1 MQIFKQ
7 ISDIFSW
14 LQSTG
19 ILAALVALIIVVV
32 KQVQPYLKI
41 HIKNKQ
47 INQLT
52 DFALTTVTKF
62 ATLAGLSKSDRKKAA
77 DKDVAD
83 FAAKLG
89 LTWVTPEI
97 VDSVVEKAYQQFKKL
112 GYDNHAPLTSPE
124 VTDSDTQ
131 DGQVSDPTAAS
142 SAGTASQASNSA
154 ESTQKSASAEPSTT
168 ASVAAK
174 PAESAEKPA
183 ANSGSD
189 QNA

>member
-19 ILAALVALIIVVV
+19 ILAALVALIIVVM

-62 ATLAGLSKSDRKKAA
+62 ATLAGLSKSDRKKMS

-83 FAAKLG
+83 FAAQLG

-97 VDSVVEKAYQQFKKL
+97 VDSIVEAAYQQFKKL
-112 GYDNHAPLTSPE
+112 GYDNHEPATSPE
-124 VTDSDTQ
+124 
-131 DGQVSDPTAAS
+131 PTEPAEKSATPAQTPAS
-142 SAGTASQASNSA
+142 SASAVAQSSTAKP
-154 ESTQKSASAEPSTT
+154 ESVAEP
-168 ASVAAK
+168 ASEAPKTV
-174 PAESAEKPA
+174 EK
-183 ANSGSD
+183 SD
-189 QNA
+189 ENA

>member
-62 ATLAGLSKSDRKKAA
+62 ATLEGLSKSDRKKMS

-83 FAAKLG
+83 FASQFG
-89 LTWVTPEI
+89 FTWITPEI
-97 VDSVVEKAYQQFKKL
+97 VDSVVEAAYQNFKKL
-112 GYDNHAPLTSPE
+112 GLDNHQPQTSPE
-124 VTDSDTQ
+124 
-131 DGQVSDPTAAS
+131 PTEPAEKSATPAQTPAS
-142 SAGTASQASNSA
+142 SASA
-154 ESTQKSASAEPSTT
+154 VAQVSAPKSESAAQSASATPKI
-168 ASVAAK
+168 V
-174 PAESAEKPA
+174 EKSD
-183 ANSGSD
+183 AN
-189 QNA
+189 A

>member
-19 ILAALVALIIVVV
+19 ILAALVALIIVVM

-83 FAAKLG
+83 FAAQLG

-97 VDSVVEKAYQQFKKL
+97 VDSIVEAAYQQFKKL
-112 GYDNHAPLTSPE
+112 GYDNHQPQTSPE
-124 VTDSDTQ
+124 P
-131 DGQVSDPTAAS
+131 DGSAENSATPQTPAS
-142 SAGTASQASNSA
+142 SAAPVAQSSALKPEGVGHSASQAPQ
-154 ESTQKSASAEPSTT
+154 TIQ
-168 ASVAAK
+168 SV
-174 PAESAEKPA
+174 

>member
-83 FAAKLG
+83 FADQLG

-97 VDSVVEKAYQQFKKL
+97 VDSIVEVAYQQFKKL
-112 GYDNHAPLTSPE
+112 GYDNHQPQTSPE
-124 VTDSDTQ
+124 
-131 DGQVSDPTAAS
+131 PTETAENSATPQTPAS
-142 SAGTASQASNSA
+142 SAEQNAQSSASKPESAAEPASQAPKIT
-154 ESTQKSASAEPSTT
+154 EKSDP
-168 ASVAAK
+168 
-174 PAESAEKPA
+174 
-183 ANSGSD
+183 
-189 QNA
+189 NA

>member
-1 MQIFKQ
+1 MKIFKQ

-47 INQLT
+47 LNQVT

-83 FAAKLG
+83 FAAQLG

-97 VDSVVEKAYQQFKKL
+97 VDSIVEAAYQQFKKL
-112 GYDNHAPLTSPE
+112 GYDNHQPQTLPEPTETAENSATPQTS
-124 VTDSDTQ
+124 
-131 DGQVSDPTAAS
+131 AS
-142 SAGTASQASNSA
+142 SAAPVAQSSAPKPEGVGHSASQAPQ
-154 ESTQKSASAEPSTT
+154 TIQ
-168 ASVAAK
+168 SV
-174 PAESAEKPA
+174 

>member
-32 KQVQPYLKI
+32 KQVQPYLRI

-83 FAAKLG
+83 FAAQLG

-97 VDSVVEKAYQQFKKL
+97 VDSIVEAAYQQFKKL
-112 GYDNHAPLTSPE
+112 GYDNHQPQTSPE
-124 VTDSDTQ
+124 
-131 DGQVSDPTAAS
+131 PT
-142 SAGTASQASNSA
+142 
-154 ESTQKSASAEPSTT
+154 EP
-168 ASVAAK
+168 
-174 PAESAEKPA
+174 AEKPA
-183 ANSGSD
+183 TPVQTSASSVAPVAQSSALKPEGVGHSASQAPQTVQSVANSGSD

>member
-7 ISDIFSW
+7 ITDVFNW
-14 LQSTG
+14 LESTG
-19 ILAALVALIIVVV
+19 ILAALAALILVVI
-32 KQVQPYLKI
+32 KQVQPYLKT

-47 INQLT
+47 LNQVT

-83 FAAKLG
+83 FAAQLG

-97 VDSVVEKAYQQFKKL
+97 VDSIVEAAYQQFKKL
-112 GYDNHAPLTSPE
+112 GYDNHQPQTSPE
-124 VTDSDTQ
+124 
-131 DGQVSDPTAAS
+131 PTETAENSATPQTSAS
-142 SAGTASQASNSA
+142 SAAPVAQSSAPKPEGVGHSASQAPQA
-154 ESTQKSASAEPSTT
+154 IQ
-168 ASVAAK
+168 SV
-174 PAESAEKPA
+174 

>member
-14 LQSTG
+14 LQNTG

-83 FAAKLG
+83 FADQLG

-97 VDSVVEKAYQQFKKL
+97 VDSIVEAAYQQFKKL
-112 GYDNHAPLTSPE
+112 GYDNHQPQTSPE
-124 VTDSDTQ
+124 
-131 DGQVSDPTAAS
+131 PTETAENSATPQTPAS
-142 SAGTASQASNSA
+142 SAEQNAQSSASKPESAAQPASQAPQSA
-154 ESTQKSASAEPSTT
+154 Q
-168 ASVAAK
+168 
-174 PAESAEKPA
+174 PAVK
-183 ANSGSD
+183 SGSD

>member
-7 ISDIFSW
+7 ITDVFNW
-14 LQSTG
+14 LESTG
-19 ILAALVALIIVVV
+19 ILAALAALILVVI
-32 KQVQPYLKI
+32 KQVQPYLKT

-47 INQLT
+47 LNQVT

-97 VDSVVEKAYQQFKKL
+97 VDSIVEATYQQFKKL
-112 GYDNHAPLTSPE
+112 GYDNHAPKTSPE
-124 VTDSDTQ
+124 
-131 DGQVSDPTAAS
+131 PTENSATPQTSAS
-142 SAGTASQASNSA
+142 SAAPVAQSSAPKPEGVGHSASQAPQ
-154 ESTQKSASAEPSTT
+154 TIQ
-168 ASVAAK
+168 SV
-174 PAESAEKPA
+174 

>member
-62 ATLAGLSKSDRKKAA
+62 ATLAGLSKSDRKKMS

-83 FAAKLG
+83 FAAQLG

-97 VDSVVEKAYQQFKKL
+97 VDSIVEAAYQQFKKL
-112 GYDNHAPLTSPE
+112 GYDNHAPKTSSEPAE
-124 VTDSDTQ
+124 NSATPQ
-131 DGQVSDPTAAS
+131 APAS
-142 SAGTASQASNSA
+142 SAAQVAQSTAPTPESSAQPASQSPQTS
-154 ESTQKSASAEPSTT
+154 QP
-168 ASVAAK
+168 AAK
-174 PAESAEKPA
+174 
-183 ANSGSD
+183 SGSD
-189 QNA
+189 QDA

>member
-7 ISDIFSW
+7 ITDVFNW
-14 LQSTG
+14 LESTG
-19 ILAALVALIIVVV
+19 ILAALAALILVVI
-32 KQVQPYLKI
+32 KQVQPYLKT

-47 INQLT
+47 LNQVT

-83 FAAKLG
+83 FAAQLG

-97 VDSVVEKAYQQFKKL
+97 VDSIVEAAYQQFKKL
-112 GYDNHAPLTSPE
+112 GYDNHQPQTLPEPTETAENSATPQTS
-124 VTDSDTQ
+124 
-131 DGQVSDPTAAS
+131 AS
-142 SAGTASQASNSA
+142 SAAPVAQSSAPKPEGVGHSASQAPQ
-154 ESTQKSASAEPSTT
+154 TIQ
-168 ASVAAK
+168 SV
-174 PAESAEKPA
+174 

>member
-52 DFALTTVTKF
+52 DFALTTVAKF

-83 FAAKLG
+83 FAAQLG

-97 VDSVVEKAYQQFKKL
+97 VDSIVEVAYQQFKKL
-112 GYDNHAPLTSPE
+112 GYDNHQPQTSPE
-124 VTDSDTQ
+124 
-131 DGQVSDPTAAS
+131 PTETAENSATPQTPAS
-142 SAGTASQASNSA
+142 SAEQNAQSSASKPESAAQPASQAPQSA
-154 ESTQKSASAEPSTT
+154 Q
-168 ASVAAK
+168 
-174 PAESAEKPA
+174 PAVK
-183 ANSGSD
+183 SGSD

>member
-62 ATLAGLSKSDRKKAA
+62 STLAGLSKSDRKKAA

-83 FAAKLG
+83 FAAQLG

-97 VDSVVEKAYQQFKKL
+97 VDSIVEAAYQQFKKL
-112 GYDNHAPLTSPE
+112 GYDNHQPQTSPE
-124 VTDSDTQ
+124 
-131 DGQVSDPTAAS
+131 PTETAKNSATPQTPAS
-142 SAGTASQASNSA
+142 STAQVAQSTAPKPESAAQPASQAP
-154 ESTQKSASAEPSTT
+154 KSAQ
-168 ASVAAK
+168 
-174 PAESAEKPA
+174 PAVK
-183 ANSGSD
+183 SGSD
-189 QNA
+189 QHA

>member
-83 FAAKLG
+83 FAAQLG

-97 VDSVVEKAYQQFKKL
+97 VDSIVEAAYQQFKKL
-112 GYDNHAPLTSPE
+112 GYDNHQPQTSPE
-124 VTDSDTQ
+124 
-131 DGQVSDPTAAS
+131 PTETAENSATPQTSAS
-142 SAGTASQASNSA
+142 SAAPVAQSSAPKPEGVGHSASQAPQ
-154 ESTQKSASAEPSTT
+154 TIQ
-168 ASVAAK
+168 SV
-174 PAESAEKPA
+174 

>member
-62 ATLAGLSKSDRKKAA
+62 ATLAGLSKADRKKAA
-77 DKDVAD
+77 DKDIAD
-83 FAAKLG
+83 FAAQLG
-89 LTWVTPEI
+89 LSWVTPEM
-97 VDSVVEKAYQQFKKL
+97 VDSIVEYAYQQFKKL
-112 GYDNHAPLTSPE
+112 GYDNHKPATSPE
-124 VTDSDTQ
+124 PEETEGAAEKSATPAQ
-131 DGQVSDPTAAS
+131 TPAS
-142 SAGTASQASNSA
+142 SASSTAQV
-154 ESTQKSASAEPSTT
+154 STSKSENE
-168 ASVAAK
+168 
-174 PAESAEKPA
+174 AESASEAPKTAEKSD
-183 ANSGSD
+183 AN
-189 QNA
+189 A

>member
-19 ILAALVALIIVVV
+19 ILAALVALIILVM

-62 ATLAGLSKSDRKKAA
+62 ATLAGLSKSDRKKMS

-83 FAAKLG
+83 FAAQLG
-89 LTWVTPEI
+89 LIWVTPEI
-97 VDSVVEKAYQQFKKL
+97 VDSIVEVAYQQFKKL
-112 GYDNHAPLTSPE
+112 GYDNHQPQTSPE
-124 VTDSDTQ
+124 
-131 DGQVSDPTAAS
+131 PTETAENSATPQTPAS
-142 SAGTASQASNSA
+142 SAEQNAQSSASKPESAAQPASQAPQSA
-154 ESTQKSASAEPSTT
+154 Q
-168 ASVAAK
+168 
-174 PAESAEKPA
+174 PAVK
-183 ANSGSD
+183 SGSD
-189 QNA
+189 QHA

>member
-62 ATLAGLSKSDRKKAA
+62 ATLEGLSKSDRKKAA

-83 FAAKLG
+83 FADQLG

-97 VDSVVEKAYQQFKKL
+97 VDSIVEVAYQQFKKL
-112 GYDNHAPLTSPE
+112 GYDNHQPQTSPE
-124 VTDSDTQ
+124 
-131 DGQVSDPTAAS
+131 PTETAENSATPQTPAS
-142 SAGTASQASNSA
+142 SAEQNAQSSASKPESAAQPASQAPQSA
-154 ESTQKSASAEPSTT
+154 Q
-168 ASVAAK
+168 
-174 PAESAEKPA
+174 PAVK
-183 ANSGSD
+183 SGSD
-189 QNA
+189 QDA

>member
-52 DFALTTVTKF
+52 DFVLTTVTKF
-62 ATLAGLSKSDRKKAA
+62 ATLAGLSKSDRKKMS

-83 FAAKLG
+83 FAAQLG
-89 LTWVTPEI
+89 LIWVTPEI
-97 VDSVVEKAYQQFKKL
+97 VDSIVEVAYQQFKKL
-112 GYDNHAPLTSPE
+112 GYDNHQPQTSPE
-124 VTDSDTQ
+124 
-131 DGQVSDPTAAS
+131 PTETAENSATPQTPAS
-142 SAGTASQASNSA
+142 SAAQVAQSTAPKPESAAQPASQAPQSA
-154 ESTQKSASAEPSTT
+154 QPPVK
-168 ASVAAK
+168 
-174 PAESAEKPA
+174 
-183 ANSGSD
+183 SGSD
-189 QNA
+189 QDA

>member
-62 ATLAGLSKSDRKKAA
+62 ATLAGLSKSDRKKMS

-83 FAAKLG
+83 FADQLG
-89 LTWVTPEI
+89 LTWMTPEI
-97 VDSVVEKAYQQFKKL
+97 VDSIVEAAYQQFKKL
-112 GYDNHAPLTSPE
+112 GYDNHAPKTSPE
-124 VTDSDTQ
+124 
-131 DGQVSDPTAAS
+131 PTENSATPQTPAS
-142 SAGTASQASNSA
+142 SAAPVAQSSAPKPEGVGHSASQAPQ
-154 ESTQKSASAEPSTT
+154 TIQ
-168 ASVAAK
+168 SV
-174 PAESAEKPA
+174 

>member
-7 ISDIFSW
+7 ITDVFNW
-14 LQSTG
+14 LESTG
-19 ILAALVALIIVVV
+19 ILAALAALILVVI
-32 KQVQPYLKI
+32 KQVQPYLKT

-47 INQLT
+47 LNQVT

-83 FAAKLG
+83 FAAQLG

-97 VDSVVEKAYQQFKKL
+97 VDSIVEAAYQQFKKL
-112 GYDNHAPLTSPE
+112 GYDNHQPQTLPE
-124 VTDSDTQ
+124 
-131 DGQVSDPTAAS
+131 PT
-142 SAGTASQASNSA
+142 
-154 ESTQKSASAEPSTT
+154 EP
-168 ASVAAK
+168 
-174 PAESAEKPA
+174 AEKPA
-183 ANSGSD
+183 TPVQTSASSAAPVAQSSALKPEGVGHSASQAPQTIQSVANSGSD

>member
-83 FAAKLG
+83 FAAQLG

-97 VDSVVEKAYQQFKKL
+97 VDSIVEAAYQQFKKL
-112 GYDNHAPLTSPE
+112 GYDNHQPQTLPE
-124 VTDSDTQ
+124 
-131 DGQVSDPTAAS
+131 PT
-142 SAGTASQASNSA
+142 
-154 ESTQKSASAEPSTT
+154 EP
-168 ASVAAK
+168 
-174 PAESAEKPA
+174 AEKPA
-183 ANSGSD
+183 TPVQTSASSAAPVAQSSALKPEGVGHSASQAPQTIQSVANSGSD